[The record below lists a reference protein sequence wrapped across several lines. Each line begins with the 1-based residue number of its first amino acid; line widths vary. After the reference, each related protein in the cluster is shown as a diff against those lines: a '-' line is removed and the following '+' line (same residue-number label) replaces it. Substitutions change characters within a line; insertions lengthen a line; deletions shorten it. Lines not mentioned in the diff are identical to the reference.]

1 VPLVLAQN
9 EKSAA
14 DIVYADDLGVSYE
27 FPAVYRSLIKEGERF
42 VYYRGK
48 RKEDDSIQVPHYFG
62 AGVIGKTTPGED
74 GLYRCAILH
83 YQPFEPVVPFK
94 IDGKYLEPD
103 ANKRPSRH
111 VGLYYQKGVRLI
123 DRETY
128 DAICN
133 LGIEAAREKR
143 HQPKLKKLEPAKKA
157 GPSSSSELEKFALQL
172 ALAECRS
179 RWPGA
184 KSFVALAGGPFSI
197 AVHVAK
203 DDPRYIAVKATAEPQ
218 PYLRLTAEEVKY
230 SKRNAERY
238 SVWVFY
244 ETDPGTGT
252 ARLLSHDGAITNE
265 TVELEAA
272 LHGGRLRT
280 GKTGKEVGPIP
291 D

>member
-1 VPLVLAQN
+1 MPLVLAQN

-14 DIVYADDLGVSYE
+14 DVVYADKLGVSYE
-27 FPAVYRSLIKEGERF
+27 FPAGYRSRIIEGERF

-48 RKEDDSIQVPHYFG
+48 RKEDDSIQLPHYFG
-62 AGVIGKTTPGED
+62 AGVIGKTTPSGA
-74 GLYRCAILH
+74 GRYRCTIVN

-94 IDGKYLEPD
+94 IDGRYLEPE

-111 VGLYYQKGVRLI
+111 VGLYFQRGVRPI
-123 DRETY
+123 GQDVF
-128 DAICN
+128 DAICK
-133 LGIEAAREKR
+133 LGIKTSREER
-143 HQPKLKKLEPAKKA
+143 DQPKLKKLQLAKTA
-157 GPSSSSELEKFALQL
+157 RASSSSELEKFALQL
-172 ALAECRS
+172 ALTECRS

-184 KSFVALAGGPFSI
+184 KSFVALPGGPFSI

-203 DDPRYIAVKATAEPQ
+203 DDRRYIAVKATAEPE
-218 PYLRLTAEEVKY
+218 PYMRLTAEEIKY
-230 SKRNAERY
+230 SKQNAERY
-238 SVWVFY
+238 SLWVFC

-280 GKTGKEVGPIP
+280 GETGKEVGPIP

>member
-1 VPLVLAQN
+1 MPLVLAQN

-14 DIVYADDLGVSYE
+14 GVVYSDDLGVSYE
-27 FPAVYRSLIKEGERF
+27 YPKRYRSLIKEGERF

-48 RKEDDSIQVPHYFG
+48 RKEDDSVHVPHYFG
-62 AGVIGKTTPGED
+62 AGVIGEIAPSGD
-74 GLYRCAILH
+74 GLYRCAVVD
-83 YQPFEPVVPFK
+83 YQPFDPIVPLK
-94 IDGKYLEPD
+94 IDGRYLEPE
-103 ANKRPSRH
+103 ANNRISSQ
-111 VGLYYQKGVRLI
+111 VGLHYRTGVRPI
-123 DRETY
+123 SQETY
-128 DAICN
+128 DAICK

-143 HQPKLKKLEPAKKA
+143 HQPKLKKLEPTKKA
-157 GPSSSSELEKFALQL
+157 APSSSSELEKFALQL

-179 RWPGA
+179 RWRGA